1 MAFTKGPLLLSGGS
15 MHYGLSDKWMTLF
28 FKVSYLGLSSLQTI
42 GIKISGKEYGQIIG
56 SMLHSVQIWLGGQRG
71 IINGRQPRRT

>member
-1 MAFTKGPLLLSGGS
+1 
-15 MHYGLSDKWMTLF
+15 MTLF

-56 SMLHSVQIWLGGQRG
+56 SMLQCPDLV
-71 IINGRQPRRT
+71 GRPERNH